1 MNRILLG
8 NMISFAAAIMLFLGC
23 YTTDARKIYV
33 YQIAENAILC
43 LSSVVFGSWTGLITL
58 LLAIFRNILIMRNK
72 YSRVWMLGIS
82 IVITVGGMIANTK
95 GVVGWLPILAT
106 LIWTI
111 GNYYYS
117 DVIHVKIFLLIN
129 TIIWCMYFFIIWD
142 FSSGIAQ
149 LVTGIIC
156 IQSLYRVSRASKK
169 L

>member
-1 MNRILLG
+1 MNRILSG
-8 NMISFAAAIMLFLGC
+8 NIISFAAAVMLFLGC

-58 LLAIFRNILIMRNK
+58 SLAIFRNILIMRNK
-72 YSRVWMLGIS
+72 YSRVWMVGIS
-82 IVITVGGMIANTK
+82 IVITVGGIIANTK
-95 GVVGWLPILAT
+95 GIVGWLPIFAT

-111 GNYYYS
+111 GNYYCQ
-117 DVIHVKIFLLIN
+117 DVLRIKIFLFIN
-129 TIIWCMYFFIIWD
+129 IMIWCAYFFIIWD

-149 LVTGIIC
+149 IITGIIC
-156 IQSLYRVSRASKK
+156 LQSIYRLSRVSKK